1 MGMQTGERERFC
13 LQGGEIG
20 FFDLLIDLV
29 TINREISG
37 GLNADPDEISID
49 FRDVD
54 FDLITDHD
62 AFVKFAAENE
72 HNGLGGADVGGG
84 AFVDD
89 RVFGGVLF
97 AVDDD
102 DLFPDEGAS
111 VDDQGADEIDGDVL
125 GLGGVDGGDIV
136 DEGIFG
142 IGEAEF
148 FDIFVMEFDFVIGDD
163 IAGDD
168 GEEVEFL
175 IADGLHL
182 DEGLGGGVDGDF
194 KSAKVR
200 ESDEA
205 EGDFDIERLAE
216 GFRVA
221 EDWCEF
227 HCDQ

>member
-1 MGMQTGERERFC
+1 MEVWERERGCFES
-13 LQGGEIG
+13 GEIG

-37 GLNADPDEISID
+37 SLNADPDEISID

-72 HNGLGGADVGGG
+72 HNGLGGADDGGR

-89 RVFGGVLF
+89 GVSGGVLF
-97 AVDDD
+97 AVGDD
-102 DLFPDEGAS
+102 DLFSDEGAS

-163 IAGDD
+163 IAWDD

-182 DEGLGGGVDGDF
+182 DEGLGGGVGGDF
-194 KSAKVR
+194 KSAEVG
-200 ESDEA
+200 EPDEA
-205 EGDFDIERLAE
+205 EGDFDIEGMAD
-216 GFRVA
+216 GFRVG
-221 EDWCEF
+221 EV
-227 HCDQ
+227 

>member
-1 MGMQTGERERFC
+1 MEVWERERGCFES
-13 LQGGEIG
+13 GEIG

-37 GLNADPDEISID
+37 SLNADPDEISID

-72 HNGLGGADVGGG
+72 HNGLGGADGGGG
-84 AFVDD
+84 AFVDE
-89 RVFGGVLF
+89 RVSGGVLF
-97 AVDDD
+97 AVGDD

-125 GLGGVDGGDIV
+125 RLGGVDGGDIV

-163 IAGDD
+163 IAWDD

-182 DEGLGGGVDGDF
+182 DEGLGGGVGGDF
-194 KSAKVR
+194 KSAEVG
-200 ESDEA
+200 EPDEA
-205 EGDFDIERLAE
+205 EGDFDIEGMAD
-216 GFRVA
+216 GFRVG
-221 EDWCEF
+221 EV
-227 HCDQ
+227 

>member
-1 MGMQTGERERFC
+1 MEVWERERGCFES
-13 LQGGEIG
+13 GEIG

-37 GLNADPDEISID
+37 SLNADPDEISID

-72 HNGLGGADVGGG
+72 HNGLGGADDGGR

-89 RVFGGVLF
+89 GVSGGVLF
-97 AVDDD
+97 AVGND

-125 GLGGVDGGDIV
+125 RLGGVDGGDIV

-148 FDIFVMEFDFVIGDD
+148 FDIFVMEFEFVIGDD
-163 IAGDD
+163 IAWDD

-182 DEGLGGGVDGDF
+182 DEGLGGGVGGDF
-194 KSAKVR
+194 KSAEVG
-200 ESDEA
+200 EPDEA
-205 EGDFDIERLAE
+205 EGDFDIEGMAD
-216 GFRVA
+216 GFRVG
-221 EDWCEF
+221 EV
-227 HCDQ
+227 

>member
-1 MGMQTGERERFC
+1 MEVWETERGCFES
-13 LQGGEIG
+13 GEIG

-37 GLNADPDEISID
+37 SLNADPDEISID

-89 RVFGGVLF
+89 RVSGGVLF
-97 AVDDD
+97 AVDDN

-111 VDDQGADEIDGDVL
+111 VDDQGADEVDGDVL
-125 GLGGVDGGDIV
+125 RLGGVDGGDIV

-148 FDIFVMEFDFVIGDD
+148 FDIFVMEFEFVIGDD

-182 DEGLGGGVDGDF
+182 DEGLGGGVGGDF
-194 KSAKVR
+194 KSAEVG
-200 ESDEA
+200 EPDEA
-205 EGDFDIERLAE
+205 EGDFDIEGMAD
-216 GFRVA
+216 GFRVG
-221 EDWCEF
+221 EV
-227 HCDQ
+227 

>member
-1 MGMQTGERERFC
+1 MEVWERERGCFES
-13 LQGGEIG
+13 GEIG

-37 GLNADPDEISID
+37 SLNADPDEISID

-72 HNGLGGADVGGG
+72 HNGLGGADGGGG
-84 AFVDD
+84 AFVDE
-89 RVFGGVLF
+89 RVSGGVLF
-97 AVDDD
+97 AVGDD
-102 DLFPDEGAS
+102 DLFSDEGAS

-148 FDIFVMEFDFVIGDD
+148 FDIFVMEFEFVIGDD
-163 IAGDD
+163 IAWGD

-182 DEGLGGGVDGDF
+182 DEGLGGGVGGDF
-194 KSAKVR
+194 KSAEVG
-200 ESDEA
+200 EPDEA
-205 EGDFDIERLAE
+205 EGDFDIEGMAD
-216 GFRVA
+216 GFRVG
-221 EDWCEF
+221 EV
-227 HCDQ
+227 

>member
-1 MGMQTGERERFC
+1 MEVWERERGCFES
-13 LQGGEIG
+13 GEIG

-29 TINREISG
+29 TVNREISG
-37 GLNADPDEISID
+37 SLNADPDEISID

-72 HNGLGGADVGGG
+72 HNGLGGADDCGR

-89 RVFGGVLF
+89 RVSGGVLF
-97 AVDDD
+97 AVDDN

-111 VDDQGADEIDGDVL
+111 VDDQGADEVDGDVL
-125 GLGGVDGGDIV
+125 RLGGVDGGDIV

-163 IAGDD
+163 IAWDD

-182 DEGLGGGVDGDF
+182 DEGLGGGVGGDF
-194 KSAKVR
+194 KSAEVG
-200 ESDEA
+200 EPDEA
-205 EGDFDIERLAE
+205 EGDFDIEGMAD
-216 GFRVA
+216 GFRVG
-221 EDWCEF
+221 EV
-227 HCDQ
+227 

>member
-1 MGMQTGERERFC
+1 MEVWERERGCFES
-13 LQGGEIG
+13 GEIG

-37 GLNADPDEISID
+37 SLNADPDEISID

-72 HNGLGGADVGGG
+72 HNGLGGADGGGG

-89 RVFGGVLF
+89 RVSGGVLF
-97 AVDDD
+97 AVGDD
-102 DLFPDEGAS
+102 DLFSDEGAS

-125 GLGGVDGGDIV
+125 RLGGVDGGDIV

-163 IAGDD
+163 IAWDD

-182 DEGLGGGVDGDF
+182 DEGLGGGVGGDF
-194 KSAKVR
+194 KSAEVG
-200 ESDEA
+200 EPDEA
-205 EGDFDIERLAE
+205 EGDFDIEGMAD
-216 GFRVA
+216 GFRVG
-221 EDWCEF
+221 EV
-227 HCDQ
+227 

>member
-1 MGMQTGERERFC
+1 MEVWERERGCFES
-13 LQGGEIG
+13 GEIG

-37 GLNADPDEISID
+37 SLNADPDEISID

-72 HNGLGGADVGGG
+72 HNGLGGADGGGG
-84 AFVDD
+84 AFVDE
-89 RVFGGVLF
+89 RVSGGVLF
-97 AVDDD
+97 AVGDD
-102 DLFPDEGAS
+102 DLFSDEGAS

-125 GLGGVDGGDIV
+125 RLGGVDGGDIV

-163 IAGDD
+163 IAWDD

-182 DEGLGGGVDGDF
+182 DEGLGGGVGGDF
-194 KSAKVR
+194 KSAEVG
-200 ESDEA
+200 EPDEA
-205 EGDFDIERLAE
+205 EGDFDIEGMAD
-216 GFRVA
+216 GFRVG
-221 EDWCEF
+221 EV
-227 HCDQ
+227 

>member
-1 MGMQTGERERFC
+1 MEVWETERGCFES
-13 LQGGEIG
+13 GEIG

-37 GLNADPDEISID
+37 SLNADPDEISID

-89 RVFGGVLF
+89 RVSGGVLF
-97 AVDDD
+97 AVDDN

-111 VDDQGADEIDGDVL
+111 VDDQGADEVDGDVL
-125 GLGGVDGGDIV
+125 RLGGVDGGDIV

-148 FDIFVMEFDFVIGDD
+148 FDIFVMEFEFVIGDD
-163 IAGDD
+163 IAWDD

-182 DEGLGGGVDGDF
+182 DEGLGGGVGGDF
-194 KSAKVR
+194 KSAEVG
-200 ESDEA
+200 EPDEA
-205 EGDFDIERLAE
+205 EGDFDIEGMAD
-216 GFRVA
+216 GFRVG
-221 EDWCEF
+221 EV
-227 HCDQ
+227 

>member
-1 MGMQTGERERFC
+1 MEVWETERGCFES
-13 LQGGEIG
+13 GEIG

-37 GLNADPDEISID
+37 SLNADPDEISID

-89 RVFGGVLF
+89 RVSGGVLF
-97 AVDDD
+97 AVGDD
-102 DLFPDEGAS
+102 DLFSDEGAS

-125 GLGGVDGGDIV
+125 RLGGVDGGDIV

-148 FDIFVMEFDFVIGDD
+148 FDIFVMEFEFVIGDD
-163 IAGDD
+163 IAWDD

-182 DEGLGGGVDGDF
+182 DEGLGGGVGGDF
-194 KSAKVR
+194 KSAEVG
-200 ESDEA
+200 EPDEA
-205 EGDFDIERLAE
+205 EGDFDIEGMAD
-216 GFRVA
+216 GFRVG
-221 EDWCEF
+221 EV
-227 HCDQ
+227 

>member
-1 MGMQTGERERFC
+1 MEVWERERGCFES
-13 LQGGEIG
+13 GEIG

-37 GLNADPDEISID
+37 SLNADPDEISID

-72 HNGLGGADVGGG
+72 HNGLGGADGGCG
-84 AFVDD
+84 AFVDE
-89 RVFGGVLF
+89 RVSGGVLF
-97 AVDDD
+97 AVGDD
-102 DLFPDEGAS
+102 DLFSDEGAS

-163 IAGDD
+163 IAWDD

-182 DEGLGGGVDGDF
+182 DEGLGGGVGGDF
-194 KSAKVR
+194 KSAEVG
-200 ESDEA
+200 EPDEA
-205 EGDFDIERLAE
+205 EGDFDIEGMAD
-216 GFRVA
+216 GFRVG
-221 EDWCEF
+221 EV
-227 HCDQ
+227 